1 MVKCKVLNMINYL
14 WECMILIGVAYGIAM
29 DRAEEM
35 GTGIINSSTE
45 AVDLVI
51 SMMGIV
57 ALWCGFMEIARE
69 VGIMQKLTILLS
81 RPVQYLFPGVEKGSK
96 AAEYISANMV
106 ANMLGLGWAA
116 TPSGLMAMQEL
127 KKNHEEWCRKK
138 REEAAGQGR
147 KLTKKEEK
155 RYSTDTASTDMCTF
169 LIINISSLQLIPVN
183 IIAYRSRYGSVN
195 PAAIVG
201 VGLLATLFSTCV
213 GILFAKIMS
222 MRDEI

>member
-1 MVKCKVLNMINYL
+1 MINYL

-29 DRAEEM
+29 NRAEEI
-35 GTGIINSSTE
+35 GTGVINSATE
-45 AVDLVI
+45 AVELVI
-51 SMMGIV
+51 GMMGIV

-69 VGIMQKLTILLS
+69 VGIMSRLTRLLEK
-81 RPVQYLFPGVEKGSK
+81 PVGYLFPGVKPGSK

-106 ANMLGLGWAA
+106 ANILGLGWAA

-127 KKNHEEWCRKK
+127 KKNHEKWCFEKLDEAKK
-138 REEAAGQGR
+138 AGR
-147 KLTKKEEK
+147 KLSKREEK

-183 IIAYRSRYGSVN
+183 IIAYRSRYGSIN
-195 PAAIVG
+195 PASIVG
-201 VGLLATLFSTCV
+201 VGLLATLFSTFV

-222 MRDEI
+222 ARDEYSHSQ

>member
-1 MVKCKVLNMINYL
+1 MINYL

-29 DRAEEM
+29 NRAEQV
-35 GTGIINSSTE
+35 GTGIINSATE
-45 AVDLVI
+45 AVELVI
-51 SMMGIV
+51 GMLGIV

-69 VGIMQKLTILLS
+69 VGIMRKLTCLLR
-81 RPVQYLFPGVEKGSK
+81 RPIEYLFPGVERDSK
-96 AAEYISANMV
+96 AAEYIAANMV

-116 TPSGLMAMQEL
+116 TPSGLQAMREL
-127 KKNHEEWCRKK
+127 KKNHEEYCRRKK
-138 REEAAGQGR
+138 EEAKKQGR

-201 VGLLATLFSTCV
+201 VGLLATLFSTCI
-213 GILFAKIMS
+213 GILFAKIMGD
-222 MRDEI
+222 RDELYN